1 MKRMQVLR
9 MNDVIGKL
17 GMSRSTIYERINPA
31 SKRYDATFPK
41 PFKLGLSAIG
51 WLEQDIDAWLKA
63 KSDNCG

>member
-1 MKRMQVLR
+1 M
-9 MNDVIGKL
+9 
-17 GMSRSTIYERINPA
+17 YERINPA

-63 KSDNCG
+63 KTDNCG